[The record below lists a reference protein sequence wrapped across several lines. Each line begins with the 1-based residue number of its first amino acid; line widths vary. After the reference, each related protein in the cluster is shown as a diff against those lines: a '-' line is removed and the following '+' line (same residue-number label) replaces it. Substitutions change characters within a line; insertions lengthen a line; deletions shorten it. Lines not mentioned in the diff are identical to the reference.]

1 MAELRT
7 WCRLSECGIALK
19 AEVDGD
25 HIKSLVPDD
34 QSPMGKGSACGLCT
48 NSMAARTDRRRLT
61 RPLRR
66 TGDRWEEVSWE
77 QALDEIAAK
86 LKEIRGRTGPRSLG
100 LYAGAPLGLHLHGVV
115 RSLAVA
121 LGWGTPSLFSPLSVR
136 GGPWLRAT
144 ELVLGRIAPLQGD
157 IGRTHYLL
165 LLGANQEAQGV
176 GPLQEGPGLLA
187 ELAFSRKTK
196 NTKVV
201 AVDPRRTPLAAGA
214 DLHLKCLPGTE
225 LYFLLGMIQAILQN
239 RWYDEQYVRDYT
251 TGFADIQ
258 RLLTPWTLE
267 RCASACGLAPAD
279 IQAVALKFSRAA
291 MALGW
296 RSEQSLNST
305 HGTLTAWALLVLH
318 ALTANLL
325 RPGGIYENRG
335 VFDFRPVASRLPTH
349 KAPRSRVGGYPLLLL
364 QAPGSILAEEL
375 STPGEGQLRALICL
389 HGDPLRE
396 QPGGDQLARGL
407 QDLEL
412 LVCTD
417 LADNH
422 TTKLA
427 HWVLPS
433 THAWERSD
441 LRLLDSPLL
450 PYRTAART
458 DALVSAPGEAKGED
472 WILAELFR
480 RVGPSWRGGHF
491 GPHLRLMGGAL
502 ATANLEKWQERAWDE
517 RADSPLNS
525 LKPDWNGGDVDR
537 ATWRP
542 GHEDGRFHLLPPP
555 ISEALSSLS
564 EPVWQPGLPLR
575 LLSSAA
581 RDMALRAFDRPT
593 TVDPGVT
600 LHPSLGFTDGQ
611 RVRIRTEA
619 GQVEATVHLDANMQA
634 ATVDLPSGYEV
645 DVMRLI
651 PTGARDPFT
660 GTPALN
666 GLPCAVEAL

>member
-19 AEVDGD
+19 AEVEGD
-25 HIKSLVPDD
+25 QIRSLVPDD
-34 QSPMGKGSACGLCT
+34 QSPMGKGVACGLCT
-48 NSMAARTDRRRLT
+48 HSMGARTDRRRLT

-66 TGDRWEEVSWE
+66 TGDRWEVVSWE

-100 LYAGAPLGLHLHGVV
+100 IYAGAPLGLHLHGVV

-144 ELVLGRIAPLQGD
+144 EWVLGRIAPLQGD

-176 GPLQEGPGLLA
+176 GPLQQGPGLLA

-251 TGFADIQ
+251 TGFAEIQ
-258 RLLTPWTLE
+258 QLLAPWTLE
-267 RCASACGLAPAD
+267 RCARACGLAPAD
-279 IQAVALKFSRAA
+279 VQAVALKFSRAA

-305 HGTLTAWALLVLH
+305 HGTLTSWALLVLH

-335 VFDFRPVASRLPTH
+335 VFDLRPIAGRLPTH

-375 STPGEGQLRALICL
+375 ATPGEGQLRALICL

-417 LADNH
+417 VAENH

-458 DALVSAPGEAKGED
+458 DALVSAPGEAKGEE

-517 RADSPLNS
+517 RADSPLSS

-555 ISEALSSLS
+555 VSEALSSLV
-564 EPVWQPGLPLR
+564 EPVSVPGLPLR

-581 RDMALRAFDRPT
+581 RDAALRAFDRPNA
-593 TVDPGVT
+593 VDPGVT
-600 LHPSLGFTDGQ
+600 LHPSLGFAEGQ

-619 GQVEATVHLDANMQA
+619 GQVEATVHLDANLQA

-651 PTGARDPFT
+651 PTDARDPFT